1 MFADKMSIPAPKMCC
16 FPPTEIGIAIAMATC
31 SGKLFLSSKNLG
43 VINRVSLATDLTCLA
58 SKISSIFGNQAIV
71 TQITCGLGWL
81 YAGIIAI
88 Q

>member
-1 MFADKMSIPAPKMCC
+1 MTGSCTKREIIPRISNAAVL
-16 FPPTEIGIAIAMATC
+16 AIAMATC